1 MSLLR
6 EYVKELLVERDVLAT
21 GMCFPFAYQKAEEW
35 FEAHFTKGGRGRG
48 VKRHP
53 DLNDKSK
60 FKVVHGTVTDKW
72 KQPAKPVVHG
82 WVEMG
87 DLVFDDQSKIMKPDG
102 VPKDV
107 YYDMYQPVP
116 SKEFTAEEAVVN
128 CIKYGG
134 EGPWDE
140 ELWAQMQQRDKW
152 LREALLR
159 EATAVREPLNL
170 SVPEDLKDIHRR
182 MQQAGKELYVVGG
195 AVRDTLMGKTPKDY
209 DVATNA
215 TPDQVIRIL
224 QSHGRLRLDLTGKAF
239 GVVRVKTPDKNE
251 YEIATFREDIGSG
264 RRPEGVAFTSIEGD
278 VKRRDLTVNA
288 LFYDMNT
295 GEVVDYVGGIK
306 DIEDGVIRAVGDPA
320 QRFDED
326 RLRILRTI
334 RFAGRM
340 GAELDPAT
348 KAAILKDN
356 SLTDVSPERIREEFL
371 NGVSS
376 AANLDH
382 FISLITELG
391 LFEQIFPG
399 LQITPLTGTAN
410 DPYVQVAALLGD
422 NSPQD
427 THRVLE
433 EMRYSRKQIVLINF
447 LIRLKSITK
456 ETAPRLKKDFIRHK
470 ISINNVE
477 DFAAVTPQLSNRL
490 IQGFLKFASNPPAS
504 NPQELMAQGL
514 AGEAIGQAMQTAE
527 SDAYSSLVGELRLYI
542 RGLL

>member
-1 MSLLR
+1 M
-6 EYVKELLVERDVLAT
+6 
-21 GMCFPFAYQKAEEW
+21 
-35 FEAHFTKGGRGRG
+35 
-48 VKRHP
+48 
-53 DLNDKSK
+53 
-60 FKVVHGTVTDKW
+60 
-72 KQPAKPVVHG
+72 
-82 WVEMG
+82 
-87 DLVFDDQSKIMKPDG
+87 
-102 VPKDV
+102 
-107 YYDMYQPVP
+107 
-116 SKEFTAEEAVVN
+116 
-128 CIKYGG
+128 
-134 EGPWDE
+134 
-140 ELWAQMQQRDKW
+140 
-152 LREALLR
+152 
-159 EATAVREPLNL
+159 
-170 SVPEDLKDIHRR
+170 
-182 MQQAGKELYVVGG
+182 
-195 AVRDTLMGKTPKDY
+195 
-209 DVATNA
+209 
-215 TPDQVIRIL
+215 
-224 QSHGRLRLDLTGKAF
+224 
-239 GVVRVKTPDKNE
+239 VRVKTPDKNE

>member
-1 MSLLR
+1 MTLLR
-6 EYVKELLVERDVLAT
+6 ECVKEMLVESNVLAT

-35 FEAHFTKGGRGRG
+35 FNDHFTKAKPGRGP
-48 VKRHP
+48 KRHP
-53 DLNDKSK
+53 NLNDKSK

-72 KQPAKPVVHG
+72 KKPPKPVVHG

-87 DLVFDDQSKIMKPDG
+87 DLVFDDQTRITKPNG
-102 VPKDV
+102 IEKEF
-107 YYDMYQPVP
+107 YYDMYQPEVY
-116 SKEFTAEEAVVN
+116 KEFTAEEAILN
-128 CIKYGG
+128 CAMKGG
-134 EGPWDE
+134 EGPWDDD
-140 ELWAQMQQRDKW
+140 LYVMMQDRDAW
-152 LREALLR
+152 MNEALLR
-159 EATAVREPLNL
+159 EATAIREPLNL

-195 AVRDTLMGKTPKDY
+195 AVRDALMGKTPKDY

-251 YEIATFREDIGSG
+251 YEIATFREDIGPG

-382 FISLITELG
+382 FINLITELG

-399 LQITPLTGTAN
+399 LQITPLSGTASN
-410 DPYVQVAALLGD
+410 PYVQVAALLGD
-422 NSPQD
+422 NASQD
-427 THRVLE
+427 TQQVLE
-433 EMRYSRKQIVLINF
+433 EMRYSRKQIILINF

-456 ETAPRLKKDFIRHK
+456 ETAPQLKKDFIRHK
-470 ISINNVE
+470 ISINDIE
-477 DFAAVTPQLSNRL
+477 DFAAVTPQLSDRVV
-490 IQGFLKFASNPPAS
+490 QGFLKFVSNPPAS

-514 AGEAIGQAMQTAE
+514 AGEAIGQAMKAAE
-527 SDAYSSLVGELRLYI
+527 VDAYSSLVGELRSYI
-542 RGLL
+542 RELL